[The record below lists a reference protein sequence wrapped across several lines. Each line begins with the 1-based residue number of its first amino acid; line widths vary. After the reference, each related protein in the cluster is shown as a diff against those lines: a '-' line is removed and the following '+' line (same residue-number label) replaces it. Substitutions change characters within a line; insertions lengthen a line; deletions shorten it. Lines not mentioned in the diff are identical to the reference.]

1 MDHALEAPANGSSWT
16 DEDELLLAEL
26 AEVEAVRALWALA
39 APGGA
44 EPLPL
49 RARVLARLVGR
60 SPEGAALVRAA
71 AAGDAR
77 GLAARL
83 AGVELASAPPALVH
97 ALACYLDRL
106 ADAHA
111 SAASRARADGAAE
124 AVEHETA
131 EHAARLRAI
140 AAWARLFEERRYL
153 AGLAHRVG
161 GQLGEAE
168 IATAVD
174 GAAMRVLDELASRAA
189 RGAAE
194 TTRDA
199 SLALAVLAR
208 VPEACRSGGA
218 SAAVAR
224 RFGARAEGARADAVE
239 VALAGVVDALREARQ
254 SRDVV
259 RAAVPALESA
269 RAVWEWAGR
278 DEAVERLA
286 VDELT
291 TIAWDLYRVPDWA
304 GLRALL
310 APIGPLA
317 ESLEARVLRDPVGQ
331 LAYAAKC
338 AQVLVFMSE
347 AETEWS
353 REWSFAERALVVCPT
368 HRNGRLVM
376 ANLCVSRAIRILDG
390 GSAFSLS
397 RDIAAA
403 EPLVSRAEKLFPQA
417 KKLPEATKRL
427 EQAKRRAG
435 IGVSP

>member
-1 MDHALEAPANGSSWT
+1 
-16 DEDELLLAEL
+16 
-26 AEVEAVRALWALA
+26 
-39 APGGA
+39 
-44 EPLPL
+44 PLPL

-83 AGVELASAPPALVH
+83 AGVELASAPPPLVH

-106 ADAHA
+106 ADAYA
-111 SAASRARADGAAE
+111 SAASRARTDGGAGE

-153 AGLAHRVG
+153 AGLAHRVAAE
-161 GQLGEAE
+161 LGEAE
-168 IATAVD
+168 IASAVE

-189 RGAAE
+189 RGAAD

-259 RAAVPALESA
+259 RAAVPALEAA
-269 RAVWEWAGR
+269 RAAWEWAGR

-347 AETEWS
+347 AETDWT
-353 REWSFAERALVVCPT
+353 REWNLAERALAVCPT

-390 GSAFSLS
+390 GSAFSLA

-403 EPLVSRAEKLFPQA
+403 EPLVVRAEKLFPQA
-417 KKLPEATKRL
+417 KKLPDATKRL